1 MKKLIIAASLFAIYI
16 VNAQASEKFD
26 QKLADSL
33 GADQY
38 GMKNYFLVI
47 LKTGESDSKITD
59 KAKRSELFKAHMTNI
74 QKMADEG
81 KLAVAGPFG
90 NNKNQYRGIFI
101 LNVKTEEEAK
111 KLLENDPTIK
121 EKIFSADIL
130 PWYGSAALPMYLP
143 YHEKISKENP

>member
-47 LKTGESDSKITD
+47 LKTGENDSKITD
-59 KAKRSELFKAHMTNI
+59 KAK
-74 QKMADEG
+74 
-81 KLAVAGPFG
+81 
-90 NNKNQYRGIFI
+90 
-101 LNVKTEEEAK
+101 
-111 KLLENDPTIK
+111 
-121 EKIFSADIL
+121 
-130 PWYGSAALPMYLP
+130 
-143 YHEKISKENP
+143 